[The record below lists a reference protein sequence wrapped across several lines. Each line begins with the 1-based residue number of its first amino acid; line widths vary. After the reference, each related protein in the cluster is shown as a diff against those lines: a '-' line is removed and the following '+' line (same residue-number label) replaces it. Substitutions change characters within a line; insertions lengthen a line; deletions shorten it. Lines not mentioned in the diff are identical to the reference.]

1 MLLAPRK
8 PQRPRLTRL
17 TQLAAS
23 KGVRELVLML
33 VLNFMIAVILVTTGA
48 SPNFLDTYTISNC
61 IGFGIWGAFELLRFL
76 IGAQVSPL
84 ALAPLAIPL
93 GFVVG
98 SKLAARIGAK
108 DLISFTTQDPTHQW
122 RLLVGSLMV
131 AIFAT
136 AFFLFYWRAEAYRA
150 DLQTERRRAAEA
162 QQSELAAKLALLQAQ
177 IEPHFLFNTL
187 ANAQSVIESDPQTA
201 KRILDNLN
209 QYLRVSLG
217 RTRRASST
225 LADEIG
231 VVTALLAISAL
242 RLGDRLRY
250 SISVPEPLKT
260 AQLPPLLLQPLVENA
275 LKHGIEPAVN
285 GGEIRMEAR
294 QEDNSLCL
302 RVTDTGVGLDASSPE
317 GIGLANVRARLSSL
331 YGDRG
336 RLALYNHAPHGV
348 VAEITMPLHEQE
360 QGQGVRP

>member
-1 MLLAPRK
+1 MLLAPRELS
-8 PQRPRLTRL
+8 RPWLTRL
-17 TQLAAS
+17 TQIATAKFTRDLA
-23 KGVRELVLML
+23 LML
-33 VLNFMIAVILVTTGA
+33 VLNFMITLILVTTGSA
-48 SPNFLDTYTISNC
+48 KDFRDTYTISNC
-61 IGFGIWGAFELLRFL
+61 IGFSIWGVFELLRLL
-76 IGAQVSPL
+76 IGARASPIV
-84 ALAPLAIPL
+84 LAPVGVPL
-93 GFVVG
+93 GFIVG
-98 SKLAARIGAK
+98 SKLAAWIGAK
-108 DLISFTTQDPTHQW
+108 DLISYTAQDPTHQW
-122 RLLVGSLMV
+122 RLLVGSLLV
-131 AIFAT
+131 AICAT
-136 AFFLFYWRAEAYRA
+136 VFFIFHWRAESYRA

-201 KRILDNLN
+201 KKILDNLN

-225 LADEIG
+225 LADEIN

-250 SISVPEPLKT
+250 SISIPEPLKA

-275 LKHGIEPAVN
+275 LKHGIELAVN
-285 GGEIRMEAR
+285 GGEIRIEAR

-302 RVTDTGVGLDASSPE
+302 RVTDTGVGLNASSPE

-336 RLALYNHAPHGV
+336 RLALYNHTPHGV

-360 QGQGVRP
+360 QGLRQ